1 MPDEEER
8 NRIIRTHQKREAQT
22 ERRHLYSFDMSGHNN
37 IKRESRFKE
46 KSGRKHVIRNHRRAS
61 NTEFPNYF
69 SGIYLLLLFSMM
81 MSGMASEN
89 QQTVRRSAAQTEQ
102 IEKGPRNV

>member
-69 SGIYLLLLFSMM
+69 SGIDLLLFS
-81 MSGMASEN
+81 
-89 QQTVRRSAAQTEQ
+89 
-102 IEKGPRNV
+102 I